1 MNSALP
7 VRLSIRLQR
16 RFSRIGS
23 LLYSGFLCEVR
34 VQLKQKSDE
43 ALLEKN
49 GYYSQ
54 IGVNGAFLGPKSNTF
69 ELSTESVHWVFL
81 EL

>member
-1 MNSALP
+1 MNSALL
-7 VRLSIRLQR
+7 RLSIRLQR

-54 IGVNGAFLGPKSNTF
+54 IGVNGAFLGPKPTLFKLCS
-69 ELSTESVHWVFL
+69 EYDH
-81 EL
+81 